1 MRRETLPGLCALL
14 RPSRKEAAL
23 AQLSG
28 LWPQHGTAVLR
39 CLRESGLTA
48 LMLWLLQE
56 LEPALDTFCD
66 LAQAEGGDEDRHVQS
81 IWNTFKG

>member
-1 MRRETLPGLCALL
+1 M
-14 RPSRKEAAL
+14 

-39 CLRESGLTA
+39 QLRESGHG

-56 LEPALDTFCD
+56 LEPALGTFCD
-66 LAQAEGGDEDRHVQS
+66 LARAEGWDL
-81 IWNTFKG
+81 NTFYLVECMLECMLEGMKMLLTC